1 MAMNRI
7 QFQQGLSLP
16 AFLATFGTETQ
27 CEEALEL
34 SRWPHG
40 FCCPGCG
47 KSEHYLLKVGK
58 HKTFQCKSCRVQ
70 TSLIAGTLFQ
80 NTHLPLHLWFLA
92 IYLISQA
99 KTGLSALELKHQ
111 LGVSYPTAW
120 LIQQKLMQAMVE
132 RDAQYKLGGDVQVD
146 DAYLG
151 GELPG
156 GKAGRGSGNKIPFV
170 AAISLSEQGRPLRIK
185 LAPVPGFT
193 RKAIAEWATEDLLPG
208 SIVTSDGLAC
218 FAGVSDAACFHRP
231 MIAGGRKPK
240 GLPEFNWINTVL
252 GNLKTSLGGAY
263 HSFGFA
269 KYGIRYLGAF
279 VYRFNRRFHLETL
292 PMRLVIAA
300 TACGARSAKWLRQA
314 EESC

>member
-7 QFQQGLSLP
+7 QFQRGLSLP
-16 AFLATFGTETQ
+16 AFLAHFGAETQ

-40 FCCPGCG
+40 FHCPGCG
-47 KSEHYLLKVGK
+47 KPGHYLLKVGK

-80 NTHLPLHLWFLA
+80 NTHLPLRLWFLA

-99 KTGLSALELKHQ
+99 
-111 LGVSYPTAW
+111 
-120 LIQQKLMQAMVE
+120 
-132 RDAQYKLGGDVQVD
+132 
-146 DAYLG
+146 
-151 GELPG
+151 
-156 GKAGRGSGNKIPFV
+156 KAGRGSGNKIPFV

-218 FAGVSDAACFHRP
+218 FAGVSDAGCFHRP

-240 GLPEFNWINTVL
+240 DLPEFNWINTVL

-263 HSFGFA
+263 HSFDFA

-279 VYRFNRRFHLETL
+279 VYRFNRRFHPVTL
-292 PMRLVIAA
+292 PMRLVSAA
-300 TACGARSAKWLRQA
+300 TACGARSATWLRQA